1 MGPFNMGRERYARDK
16 SIASFIYFI
25 FGYYMQ
31 KNKGIDGYFTFENV
45 WEYNLWQNTKISAA
59 PNHPQSL
66 PVSSKANSK

>member
-1 MGPFNMGRERYARDK
+1 MQGPHQIYKGNIWTAYLKCEKKLCIYMGPFNMGRERYARDK

-45 WEYNLWQNTKISAA
+45 
-59 PNHPQSL
+59 
-66 PVSSKANSK
+66 

>member
-45 WEYNLWQNTKISAA
+45 
-59 PNHPQSL
+59 
-66 PVSSKANSK
+66 